1 MNIGIDARL
10 LHNATGIGR
19 YTRSLFFELLQRPPT
34 DDVYYLFYDRPFPGI
49 PNSSPCLAP
58 VQAEEAHTTSH
69 ALPSHVRVAVAPC
82 TTRMLWTQRFVPQL
96 LKRHQID
103 VYHGVCNF
111 ELPLRKVCG
120 YVVTI
125 HDLVPLFF
133 PRVVPWKHRLF
144 FRIFMKP
151 AARTADIILTDSY
164 HSQHDIARHLHVPKE
179 KIRVTYLGYTPPV
192 SPSEQAPLPN
202 DILKTYAMSKPYL
215 LFVGIQEPKKNLER
229 LIEAFALLRQTSGV
243 NADVQLVLAGGK
255 GWLSGHLRQLA
266 RDLGVEQ
273 HVIFTGFVSDDHL
286 PTLYRQ
292 AELFVF
298 PSLYEGFGL
307 PVLEA
312 MTYDVPV
319 VTSTASSLPEIAGDA
334 AVLVD
339 PHSVE
344 AIRGGMA
351 AVLCDPR
358 KAADMRQKGR
368 LQAQKFS
375 WARTAE
381 QTYQAYRDAYEHRH

>member
-19 YTRSLFFELLQRPPT
+19 YTRSLFFEFLQRPPA

-49 PNSSPCLAP
+49 PDSSSCLAP
-58 VQAEEAHTTSH
+58 AQVAETDTTPH

-82 TTRMLWTQRFVPQL
+82 ATRMLWTQRFVPQL
-96 LKRHQID
+96 LKRHRID

-111 ELPLRKVCG
+111 ELPLRKICG

-151 AARTADIILTDSY
+151 AAKTADIILTDSY
-164 HSQHDIARHLHVPKE
+164 HSQRDIAKHLRVPKE
-179 KIRVTYLGYTPPV
+179 KIRVTYLGYTPPA
-192 SPSEQAPLPN
+192 SPSEQAPAPD
-202 DILKTYAMSKPYL
+202 DILKKHAISKPYL

-229 LIEAFALLRQTSGV
+229 LIEAFVLLRRTSAV
-243 NADVQLVLAGGK
+243 KADMQLVLAGGK
-255 GWLSGHLRQLA
+255 GWLSDHLRQLA
-266 RDLGVEQ
+266 CDLAVEQ
-273 HVIFTGFVSDDHL
+273 HVIFTGFVPDDDL

-312 MTYDVPV
+312 MTYGVPV

-334 AVLVD
+334 AALVD

-344 AIRGGMA
+344 AIRDGMA
-351 AVLCDPR
+351 AVLGDPP
-358 KAADMRQKGR
+358 KAAEMRQKGR

-375 WARTAE
+375 WTRTAA
-381 QTYQAYRDAYEHRH
+381 QTYKAYQDLYEDRH